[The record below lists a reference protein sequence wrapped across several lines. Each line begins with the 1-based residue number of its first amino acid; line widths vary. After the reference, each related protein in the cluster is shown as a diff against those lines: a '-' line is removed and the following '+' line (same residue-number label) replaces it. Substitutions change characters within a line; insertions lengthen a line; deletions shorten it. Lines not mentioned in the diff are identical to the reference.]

1 MRFSEY
7 YRLGKS
13 QPYLDFVDIALDT
26 DIPVFIDPVGLKKL
40 HTQFGAELSSL
51 VQNYFSTVLQKI
63 KDKKHDEA
71 QNLLSVLNERNEF
84 HLGYS
89 SGRSKGKAFG
99 YKSAE
104 TLWDAMANSKAAKSG
119 LLQDLE
125 DSSLLIPGIGNDM
138 ISDAVCNIIRGPL
151 IKYTHAMCIYYEIPM
166 VEGVSS
172 GPIWNSRKEIWED
185 TFVALPY
192 SDTYGKIILV
202 PKIIVRY
209 KLSYQ
214 TDNYYRNFLLPILK
228 EEELQADSSLV
239 KLLKDGRKKVTKKA
253 LMEKYGTDKLS
264 IIDETIKRP
273 FALEDYRRAIMGKI
287 ASPLTHEDFAELE
300 LSDPPTWKTDI
311 ENLKILTPGKND
323 AFKYENI
330 IEKLLTSL
338 FYPNLCNPTKQ
349 SEIHDGR
356 KRIDLTYSNEAIS
369 GFFHWLS
376 SHYPCP
382 FIFVECKNY
391 NNEVSNPEIDQL
403 SGRFSPSRG
412 MVGLLICRKIRNKDL
427 LIERCKDTARDQRGY
442 IIPLDDD
449 DLELIVNSAL
459 EKSSEHSFEIL
470 REIFGKLV
478 M

>member
-1 MRFSEY
+1 MKFSEY
-7 YRLGKS
+7 YRLGKN

-40 HTQFGAELSSL
+40 NTQFGAELSYL

-63 KDKKHDEA
+63 KDKKHYEA
-71 QNLLSVLNERNEF
+71 QRLLTVLNERNEF

-89 SGRSKGKAFG
+89 SGKSKGKAFG

-104 TLWDAMANSKAAKSG
+104 TLWNAMANSKAAETG

-151 IKYTHAMCIYYEIPM
+151 IKYTQAMCNYYGVPMLESIP
-166 VEGVSS
+166 S
-172 GPIWNSRKEIWED
+172 GPIWNSRNEIWED
-185 TFVALPY
+185 SLVTLPY
-192 SDTYGKIILV
+192 SDEYGKIILV
-202 PKIIVRY
+202 PKIIVRC

-214 TDNYYRNFLLPILK
+214 LDKYYRHFLLPILR
-228 EEELQADSSLV
+228 EEEFAANSSLV
-239 KLLKDGRKKVTKKA
+239 ELLKDGRKRVTNKA
-253 LMEKYGTDKLS
+253 LIKKYGNDKLS
-264 IIDETIKRP
+264 VIDETIKRP
-273 FALEDYRRAIMGKI
+273 SVLADYRKAIMGEVL
-287 ASPLTHEDFAELE
+287 SPLTHEDFAEIE
-300 LSDPPTWKTDI
+300 SSDPPTWQADLEEVK
-311 ENLKILTPGKND
+311 LLLPGKNN
-323 AFKYENI
+323 ATNYENN

-349 SEIHDGR
+349 TKIHDGR
-356 KRIDLTYSNEAIS
+356 KRIDITYTNEAIS

-376 SHYPCP
+376 AHYPCP

-391 NNEVSNPEIDQL
+391 NNEISNPEIDQL
-403 SGRFSPSRG
+403 AGRFAPSRG
-412 MVGLLICRKIRNKDL
+412 NVGLLICRKIKDKDL
-427 LIERCKDTARDQRGY
+427 LLKRCKDTAKDQRGY

-449 DLELIVNSAL
+449 DLEIIVNSAL
-459 EKSSEHSFEIL
+459 DEPLEHNFEYL
-470 REIFGKLV
+470 REIFNKLV